1 MAARKLHTI
10 EKRMIP
16 PRIATYGFLSYA
28 PRKARGRKKTLLA
41 SCGSTEEAIFTA
53 CTRKYSYPMPAF

>member
-16 PRIATYGFLSYA
+16 SSDRDIRVLILRPTES
-28 PRKARGRKKTLLA
+28 ARSQENTLA